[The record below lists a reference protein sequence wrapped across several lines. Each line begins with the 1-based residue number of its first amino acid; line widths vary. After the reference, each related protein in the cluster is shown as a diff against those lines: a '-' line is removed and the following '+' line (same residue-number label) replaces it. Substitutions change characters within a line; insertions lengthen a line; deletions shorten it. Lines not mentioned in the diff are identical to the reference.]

1 MPFFQYRA
9 RDKNGALITGT
20 IEAPDI
26 TATEAALGSRGLIP
40 IKVTAKSEAPV
51 KLPNIAGWFQTTT
64 HQDLILFSRQ
74 LATLFAAGVP
84 LTRSLFTLESQMKN
98 ALFVSVIKAV
108 REDIEGGS
116 TFSAALSKHPKVF
129 PELYSNMVVAGEAGG
144 ILDSVLDRLAFML
157 EKNAENRAKV
167 KAATM
172 YPKIVV
178 GAIIAAVVV
187 IMKFV
192 IPKFAQLYA
201 SFKVEL
207 PLPTRILIGLSN
219 YLSSYWYLMLIGVG
233 AVIMGARAYMSTERG
248 RYQWDRL
255 SINFPIFG
263 PLLLKSIMSR
273 FSRVLGAL
281 YRSGLPILQCLDIVS
296 RAVENKVITAEVKAI
311 EAEVRAGKSISEPM
325 SQSKNIEPMVTQMV
339 RVGEETGKLD
349 DMLEKVAQYYDQEVD
364 TSIRNLTTTL
374 EPILLG
380 FIFGM
385 VLFLALA
392 IFLPMWDILKVVRK
406 G

>member
-20 IEAPDI
+20 LEASDI

-40 IKVTAKSEAPV
+40 IKVTAKSPAPF
-51 KLPNIAGWFQTTT
+51 KLPNMAGWFQTIP

-74 LATLFAAGVP
+74 ISTLFAAGVP
-84 LTRSLFTLESQMKN
+84 LTRSLFTLESQMRN
-98 ALFVSVIKAV
+98 AMFVSVIKAV

-116 TFSAALSKHPKVF
+116 TFSAALAKHPKVF

-167 KAATM
+167 KAATL

-178 GAIIAAVVV
+178 GAIFAAVVV

-192 IPKFAQLYA
+192 IPKFAQLYG

-207 PLPTRILIGLSN
+207 PLPTRILIRLSG
-219 YLSSYWYLMLIGVG
+219 YFSSYWYLMIIAGVALIV
-233 AVIMGARAYMSTERG
+233 GARAYISTERG

-281 YRSGLPILQCLDIVS
+281 YKSGLPILQCLDIVS
-296 RAVENKVITAEVKAI
+296 RAVENKLIPAEVKAI

-325 SQSKNIEPMVTQMV
+325 SKSKNIEPMVTQMV
-339 RVGEETGKLD
+339 KVGEETGNLD
-349 DMLEKVAQYYDQEVD
+349 DMLEKVAEYYDQEVD

-380 FIFGM
+380 FIFAM

-392 IFLPMWDILKVVRK
+392 IFLPMWDILKIVRK

>member
-1 MPFFQYRA
+1 M
-9 RDKNGALITGT
+9 
-20 IEAPDI
+20 
-26 TATEAALGSRGLIP
+26 
-40 IKVTAKSEAPV
+40 
-51 KLPNIAGWFQTTT
+51 
-64 HQDLILFSRQ
+64 
-74 LATLFAAGVP
+74 
-84 LTRSLFTLESQMKN
+84 
-98 ALFVSVIKAV
+98 IKAV

-129 PELYSNMVVAGEAGG
+129 PELYSTMVVVGKALG

-157 EKNAENRAKV
+157 EKNAANRAKG

-219 YLSSYWYLMLIGVG
+219 YFSSYWYLMLIGVG

-281 YRSGLPILQCLDIVS
+281 YKSGLPILQCLDIVS
-296 RAVENKVITAEVKAI
+296 RAVENRVITAEVKAI

-325 SQSKNIEPMVTQMV
+325 SKSKNIEPMVTQMV

-349 DMLEKVAQYYDQEVD
+349 DMLDKVAQYYDQEVD